1 MDALLLEH
9 VPEVLELLELG
20 DLDRAVVTHALHLAR
35 RVLDERGHDFLHF
48 LGEYR
53 SYPGRLGPIGHE
65 DVVALLWILPEV
77 EYLWDSR
84 DVLLRA
90 LQSQVR
96 IHGEA
101 AGLGTVVAP
110 QVEHQLV
117 VVPANRPGRELVLR
131 EVVPRL
137 PWPRSRPEQDRRHVL
152 AVEDDRLA
160 VAVLVRQPHPGER
173 SEGGHVVE
181 APDDVVVLGPS
192 LDLGPPGHG
201 RNAIPS
207 LPVGALGAAERCVA
221 RVGVDVLP
229 GTVVGG
235 PEHVGVLVEAELT
248 HLVQDVAESWTGL
261 AEPVGTM
268 AV

>member
-1 MDALLLEH
+1 MDAFLLQH
-9 VPEVLELLELG
+9 FPQVLELLELG
-20 DLDRAVVTHALHLAR
+20 DLDRAVVGHALHLAR
-35 RVLDERGHDFLHF
+35 RVLDVRGHDFLHF
-48 LGEYR
+48 LTEYR
-53 SYPGRLGPIGHE
+53 SYPRALGPIGHE
-65 DVVALLWILPEV
+65 NVVALLWILPEV
-77 EYLWDSR
+77 EYLWDGR

-90 LQSQVR
+90 LPSQVR
-96 IHGEA
+96 VHRET
-101 AGLGTVVAP
+101 AGRGTVVSP
-110 QVEHQLV
+110 QVEHELV

-131 EVVPRL
+131 EVEPRVPR
-137 PWPRSRPEQDRRHVL
+137 PGSRPEQDRRHVV

-160 VAVLVRQPHPGER
+160 LAVLLRQLRPGER
-173 SEGGHVVE
+173 GEGVHVIE
-181 APDDVVVLGPS
+181 APDDVIVLGPGF
-192 LDLGPPGHG
+192 DLGPPGHG